1 MNKNLQSIEEF
12 ILKADNLSDE
22 KKEEILKVLKDANK
36 ELEITAFK
44 LERTEKV
51 KRTTA
56 ILLEETI
63 EELEQKRKAV
73 EEQAKI
79 IHAEN
84 DRKSKEL
91 EDARQLQLAML
102 PRELPKLPHLDIAV
116 YMKTATEVG
125 GDYYDFHI
133 KPDGTLTV
141 LVGDA
146 TGHGM
151 MSGMMVSI
159 MKSFFIADRNT
170 LELKHFFDSSNK
182 SIKDMQL
189 GRLMMACIGVQIT
202 SEKIIATNAGMPSL
216 LYFRNKSQKAGEF
229 VINNMPL
236 GAMKGSKYSL
246 KKINYEKGDTLLLMS
261 DGFAELKNEIDEQ
274 YGYERVKNE
283 FISLAQKS
291 ADEIVD
297 HLKNSASEWANEIE
311 PDDDVTFVVI
321 KVK

>member
-1 MNKNLQSIEEF
+1 MNKNLQNIEEF
-12 ILKADNLSDE
+12 ISQSGNLSDE
-22 KKEEILKVLKDANK
+22 KKEEILKALKDANK

-79 IHAEN
+79 INAEN

-125 GDYYDFHI
+125 GDYYDFHLQ
-133 KPDGTLTV
+133 PDGTLTV

-159 MKSFFIADRNT
+159 MKSFFIADRNNI
-170 LELKHFFDSSNK
+170 ELKSFFENSNL

-189 GRLMMACIGVQIT
+189 GRLMMALMAVQIT
-202 SEKIIATNAGMPSL
+202 SKKIIATNAGMPLL

-236 GAMKGSKYSL
+236 GAMKGTKYTL
-246 KKINYEKGDTLLLMS
+246 KEINYEKGDTLLLMS
-261 DGFAELKNEIDEQ
+261 DGFAELKNKSDEQ
-274 YGYERVKNE
+274 YGYDRVKKE
-283 FISLAQKS
+283 FVSVAQNS
-291 ADEIVD
+291 SNDIIE
-297 HLKNSASEWANEIE
+297 HLKTSATEWTNGKE